1 MATET
6 QTVYTTSMHTHISHA
21 STMQK
26 LFTSK
31 STVLHKRRR
40 NPFQRLVDGVRLGY
54 YRYEVTFGLYVMTR
68 SEKCVANT
76 IVLTVL
82 GLLLWALA
90 FYFPSILYHKLTRLV
105 WLLTGHS
112 DAGVRVLGILDKHG
126 NYISPSSVA

>member
-6 QTVYTTSMHTHISHA
+6 QTAYTTSMPTHIHHSSA
-21 STMQK
+21 MQK
-26 LFTSK
+26 LFNSK
-31 STVLHKRRR
+31 PNVLHKRRR
-40 NPFQRLVDGVRLGY
+40 NPFQRLIDCVRLEY

-68 SEKCVANT
+68 SEKCVANF

-90 FYFPSILYHKLTRLV
+90 FYFPSILYHKLSRLV

-112 DAGVRVLGILDKHG
+112 DAGVRATEILDKRG
-126 NYISPSSVA
+126 SYVSPSVA